1 MRFSFGTPG
10 KSGGCPVGMAGAAR
24 VTLKSSRSQ
33 TLHCVGVKLCR
44 TPHHRQPIGRD
55 KDGAGIVRGP
65 STRPAYSP
73 FDLRNTLSLM
83 VQHGKRLKLKIGQT
97 KQEQ

>member
-1 MRFSFGTPG
+1 MRGRPVRFCCGTPG

-24 VTLKSSRSQ
+24 VALKSSRSRA
-33 TLHCVGVKLCR
+33 LHCAGVKLRR
-44 TPHHRQPIGRD
+44 TPHHRD

-73 FDLRNTLSLM
+73 FDLRNTSSLM
-83 VQHGKRLKLKIGQT
+83 VQDGTRLELKIGQM
-97 KQEQ
+97 KQ